1 MSLNNFIPELWEKE
15 FTPKQHFKKLT
26 INIKDNDG
34 GEFGF
39 DALTEIKGG
48 MQIIDAIK
56 DALDSKPACKVGVTN
71 GQSRE
76 MKYCVCDIPK
86 GWEGDNYCQECGG
99 YISELRS
106 KVFEALGEASMS
118 WSEIPSG
125 TFDSTNCLRIANELW
140 KSIVEERLK

>member
-39 DALTEIKGG
+39 DALIEIKGG

-56 DALDSKPACKVGVTN
+56 DALNRKTMGEGYPKNWKHCVIHLNPETG
-71 GQSRE
+71 E
-76 MKYCVCDIPK
+76 MHSDGDHSVRGWIQLMIEGKQLPNTYNIGMGFMRVLKKKLFFIIKNATKKSTSPK
-86 GWEGDNYCQECGG
+86 E
-99 YISELRS
+99 
-106 KVFEALGEASMS
+106 
-118 WSEIPSG
+118 
-125 TFDSTNCLRIANELW
+125 
-140 KSIVEERLK
+140 

>member
-56 DALDSKPACKVGVTN
+56 DALIKPEIADELIK
-71 GQSRE
+71 E
-76 MKYCVCDIPK
+76 MAEEVADTMLSLSPII
-86 GWEGDNYCQECGG
+86 D
-99 YISELRS
+99 YISIIE
-106 KVFEALGEASMS
+106 S
-118 WSEIPSG
+118 WERY
-125 TFDSTNCLRIANELW
+125 FTN
-140 KSIVEERLK
+140 KLKNK